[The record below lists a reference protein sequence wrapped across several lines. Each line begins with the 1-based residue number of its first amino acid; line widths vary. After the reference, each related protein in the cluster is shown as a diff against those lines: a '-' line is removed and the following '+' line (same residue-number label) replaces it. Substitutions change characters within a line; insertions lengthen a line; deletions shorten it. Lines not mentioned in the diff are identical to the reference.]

1 MSEYRTTII
10 LASQS
15 PQRKMMMDTLH
26 ISYLVM
32 PADIDELAI
41 VCEDH
46 CERAALVA
54 KAKGQAIRDRLAQT
68 KDQPKTLTNPHNAR
82 TIILAADTYIVDPQS
97 NLPLEKPTSTDQ
109 AREMLTYQSGKDLL
123 EHTGVYWFDSGNPT
137 DERFGGIEPTEE
149 WTTQTAEV
157 SFRTLSAQEIEQYIQ
172 TQPVTTWSGAFC
184 PAYPA
189 GASFIAHLR
198 GSFTGFTHGFPLDY
212 FVPKLRAAGVLL

>member
-1 MSEYRTTII
+1 MSQHPITVI

-15 PQRKMMMDTLH
+15 PQRKTMIDTLQ
-26 ISYLVM
+26 IPCLVM

-41 VCEDH
+41 MCEDH

-68 KDQPKTLTNPHNAR
+68 KDHPKTLTNPHNSR
-82 TIILAADTYIVDPQS
+82 TIILAADTYIVDPQT
-97 NLPLEKPTSTDQ
+97 NVALEKPSSIDE
-109 AREMLTYQSGKDLL
+109 AREMLTYQSGKNLL
-123 EHTGVYWFDSGNPT
+123 EHTGVYWFDSGNPA
-137 DERFGGIEPTEE
+137 DERLGGIEPIEE
-149 WTTQTAEV
+149 WTTHTAEV
-157 SFRTLSAQEIEQYIQ
+157 TFRTLSAHEIEQYIQ
-172 TQPVTTWSGAFC
+172 TQPITTWSGAFC